1 LAVFLRLSMLVRLST
16 DLPAP
21 VYQPARNV
29 AKGEASDH
37 RHERLLVDLTRCS
50 LDRVTPGSQH
60 IVGHIACLGQGLPSG
75 LLNSFARFPD
85 RPFQRHQRERHQS
98 EPWDGRSQKPFH
110 YP

>member
-1 LAVFLRLSMLVRLST
+1 M
-16 DLPAP
+16 
-21 VYQPARNV
+21 YQPARDV

-75 LLNSFARFPD
+75 LLNSFASFPD
-85 RPFQRHQRERHQS
+85 RPFRLARRGF
-98 EPWDGRSQKPFH
+98 GRRGGFPDPLSNCLSRLGNT
-110 YP
+110 